1 MIHTPKNCTSAPRGD
16 RSTGGVGE
24 RAWATASSSSP
35 ARGGGSSGSGRIGS
49 GTIRPVS
56 LMPVVSR
63 FGHWAIQVRVQRCV
77 LCYDWSKCRAL
88 TTVGILPR
96 NYMYD

>member
-1 MIHTPKNCTSAPRGD
+1 MPQPQGREHNN
-16 RSTGGVGE
+16 
-24 RAWATASSSSP
+24 
-35 ARGGGSSGSGRIGS
+35 SGSGFGS
-49 GTIRPVS
+49 ETIRPVS
-56 LMPVVSR
+56 LMPVVSL